1 MSEWGKQIMHL
12 PWQSHMASGSVV
24 QRLSELGVI
33 SQYSIPVNRH
43 VLREGKK
50 KNKTKKIQPK
60 ISFWTDLN
68 LSVLNIWRQFHSL
81 AILQAPYLILR
92 TFVFHFLLDN
102 FVQYTLGLVL
112 EKTATLSSVFLSWLS
127 TSLLYDSLAADY
139 WITSIYVSSFVPLIM
154 LVMHLLFHEH
164 RNMETW
170 KKKCFRA

>member
-1 MSEWGKQIMHL
+1 MRQTNNASSLAITHGFWQCGSETFWTRGDI
-12 PWQSHMASGSVV
+12 SVFNTCE
-24 QRLSELGVI
+24 QTCSPR
-33 SQYSIPVNRH
+33 R
-43 VLREGKK
+43 KK
-50 KNKTKKIQPK
+50 KTKQKKIQPK